1 MFAPT
6 RFALIG
12 ARLLDGAGA
21 DLSGVTI
28 LVDGG
33 RIVAAE
39 PRLAVPAEY
48 TVRFEL
54 GGRTVMPG
62 LIDVH
67 THLIGG
73 EPLPYG
79 DYAVSRRLSEPE
91 GLHALRSVEAARRT
105 LLAGITTVRVV
116 GCRDYLDVH
125 LREAVREGLVVGPRI
140 VASGLGITPTGGH
153 VHWRCRNADGEAEIR
168 QAVREHLARGVDW
181 IKVMGVTGGL
191 ASPGQD
197 PRLPQ
202 YRFEEVQAAVDEA
215 HRWGRHVA
223 AHAHARAGMEIA
235 VRAGVD
241 TLEHGSFLDEEL
253 ARRMAQQGTWLVPTL
268 AVNYFLDPARS
279 GGSLPPAQIARMRE
293 LEAMG
298 FVVPSYQE
306 RMRLARTHGVPVAT
320 GTDAGGN
327 ALFRHGAVGIET
339 LMLAE
344 CGYPAQEVVQAA
356 TGHAARALRLEH
368 VTGTVRTG
376 LHADLLVLGADPLS
390 DLRVL
395 VAGDGARIDGIIAG
409 GRFVRWDAQDLI

>member
-1 MFAPT
+1 MFAPP
-6 RFALIG
+6 RFALTS

-21 DLSGVTI
+21 DLSGVTV

-39 PRLAVPAEY
+39 RALAVPSDYPA
-48 TVRFEL
+48 RFDV
-54 GGRTVMPG
+54 GGRTVVPG

-73 EPLPYG
+73 EPLPVG

-91 GLHALRSVEAARRT
+91 GMHAFRSVEAARRT
-105 LLAGITTVRVV
+105 LLAGVTTVRVV

-125 LREAVREGLVVGPRI
+125 LRDAVRDGLVIGPRI

-153 VHWRCRNADGEAEIR
+153 VHWRCRNADGVEEVR
-168 QAVREHLARGVDW
+168 LAVREHVARGVDW

-202 YRFEEVQAAVDEA
+202 YRFEEVAAAVDEA
-215 HRWGRHVA
+215 HRWGRHTA
-223 AHAHARAGMEIA
+223 AHAHARAGMDIA
-235 VRAGVD
+235 VRAGID
-241 TLEHGSFLDEEL
+241 TLEHGTFLDDEI
-253 ARRMAQQGTWLVPTL
+253 AGRMAQQGTWLVPTL

-279 GGSLPPAQIARMRE
+279 GGALPPAQVARMRE

-298 FVVPSYQE
+298 FVVPSYKD
-306 RMRLARTHGVPVAT
+306 RMRIARKHGVPVAT

-327 ALFRHGAVGIET
+327 ALFRHGSVGIEM

-344 CGYPAQEVVQAA
+344 CGYSPHEAIQAA
-356 TGHAARALRLEH
+356 TAQAARALRLES
-368 VTGTVRTG
+368 VTGAVRQG
-376 LHADLLVLGADPLS
+376 LQADLLVIGTDPLQ
-390 DLRVL
+390 DLRAL
-395 VAGDGARIDGIIAG
+395 VPGERARIDGIIAA
-409 GRFVRWDAQDLI
+409 GRFARWDEKDLI